1 MRSRVWMVLV
11 YAEKSYRHCVR
22 HRSWAPGISN
32 GGGDLAIFDRA
43 STEGAVGESP
53 SSPSYDT
60 SLRVLGLPT
69 RRRASVSPLLFSILS
84 FASFSLFRRTR
95 ANHHV
100 ARVSAFL
107 WRIRGVIRLLSNT
120 WNTIAS
126 IQFLLINTHL
136 MKCPMDL
143 FFFNFRLLSKCFS
156 LSFRLSTYLSTC
168 SESHSFPRS
177 VLNREGTRS
186 VAAGG
191 KERDMRGG
199 GGGEGGGGRGGG
211 GRSARE

>member
-1 MRSRVWMVLV
+1 
-11 YAEKSYRHCVR
+11 
-22 HRSWAPGISN
+22 
-32 GGGDLAIFDRA
+32 
-43 STEGAVGESP
+43 
-53 SSPSYDT
+53 
-60 SLRVLGLPT
+60 
-69 RRRASVSPLLFSILS
+69 
-84 FASFSLFRRTR
+84 
-95 ANHHV
+95 
-100 ARVSAFL
+100 
-107 WRIRGVIRLLSNT
+107 
-120 WNTIAS
+120 
-126 IQFLLINTHL
+126 